1 MASDSVRTAASD
13 QVPSFP
19 LRPRER
25 CPPPSEAPIST
36 SVSTLDVGHLRRVR
50 LCSGWTLL
58 PIFWHLLTMPVSLS
72 LKGRWKEAPSQR
84 CKEGGACSGRRRSTT
99 QTDARPRRASNQHP
113 PLALPS
119 VMTLVV
125 FFSLWGVFPPLL
137 LCVSSSPCR
146 SLAPPLCMC
155 FLNGGSSV
163 RVCGAWVGHYPTE
176 EHKKL
181 WRMRRG

>member
-113 PLALPS
+113 PPRATFRHDPCRF
-119 VMTLVV
+119 
-125 FFSLWGVFPPLL
+125 FFSL
-137 LCVSSSPCR
+137 
-146 SLAPPLCMC
+146 
-155 FLNGGSSV
+155 GGISSV
-163 RVCGAWVGHYPTE
+163 VVVCLFLSLSVSCPPPSACAS
-176 EHKKL
+176 
-181 WRMRRG
+181 